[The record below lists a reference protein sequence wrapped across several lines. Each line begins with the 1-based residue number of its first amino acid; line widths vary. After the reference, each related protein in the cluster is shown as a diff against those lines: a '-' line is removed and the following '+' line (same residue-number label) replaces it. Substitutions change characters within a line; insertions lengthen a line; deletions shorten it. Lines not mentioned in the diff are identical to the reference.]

1 VTEKVKCHICAA
13 AQDDKCQ
20 LMRVVVEDNGK
31 KTYYC
36 CERPAEAKNKRI

>member
-1 VTEKVKCHICAA
+1 VTEKVKCHICGA

-20 LMRVVVEDNGK
+20 LMRFVVEESGE

-36 CERPAEAKNKRI
+36 CERTPKGENKEI